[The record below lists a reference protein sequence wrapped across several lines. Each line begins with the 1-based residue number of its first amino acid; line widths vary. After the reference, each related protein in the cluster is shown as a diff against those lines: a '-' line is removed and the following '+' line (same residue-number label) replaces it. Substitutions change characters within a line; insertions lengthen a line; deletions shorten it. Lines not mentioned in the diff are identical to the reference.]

1 MIIKYIYEINEIFFI
16 LAGAKAGLL
25 GALGFATFS
34 TAIDYYMRNSS

>member
-1 MIIKYIYEINEIFFI
+1 MYKSVMQLLF
-16 LAGAKAGLL
+16 LAGAKAGVL

>member
-1 MIIKYIYEINEIFFI
+1 MQVKFKYF
-16 LAGAKAGLL
+16 LAGAKAGVL

>member
-1 MIIKYIYEINEIFFI
+1 MINENVFI